1 MLSHSPPHAD
11 NATFARRRDVLNRLS
26 ARFSRPPAYGAARI
40 LILVLGTSRQPE
52 AARSDLQRSTWC
64 RPPSHCVLVTEGKD
78 EGEVLLHDFRRLKS
92 RPDHESRSTKL
103 RVRAPSP
110 DRCCADAADE
120 KTREF
125 FCSRHRKRTLAS
137 QYRFLPALQW
147 AKRQVTHTPS
157 NGRLTSVGGTCH
169 RQQRYYSYD
178 WVALVDDDSY
188 VFVNNLARLL
198 ASKCPDESLHLGDF
212 YVDHHTGKPSF
223 ACGGG
228 GSIFSRGALDVMD
241 IAKCIRISEDHA
253 EKKIW
258 CQQSDWMIGMCA
270 RMHNVNLVDQHGGR
284 LPDVKDDE

>member
-1 MLSHSPPHAD
+1 MLARPSHSPPHAD

-26 ARFSRPPAYGAARI
+26 ARFSLPPSYGAARI

-78 EGEVLLHDFRRLKS
+78 EGEVLVHDFRRLKS
-92 RPDHESRSTKL
+92 RPAHESRSTKL

-110 DRCCADAADE
+110 D
-120 KTREF
+120 
-125 FCSRHRKRTLAS
+125 
-137 QYRFLPALQW
+137 
-147 AKRQVTHTPS
+147 
-157 NGRLTSVGGTCH
+157 
-169 RQQRYYSYD
+169 SYD

-241 IAKCIRISEDHA
+241 IAKCIRISEDHG

-284 LPDVKDDE
+284 LPDVKANQ